1 MSLRQKAFI
10 TSLTIV
16 HRDPRKAKT
25 FLGDKRLTNQERT
38 ILASFLSLRDFE
50 NKEVIEQL
58 ERFVCQ
64 DPFVESMR
72 LYCIGAAYNNL
83 TQFALAESFLLKS
96 IDLNRF
102 DGGEVFR
109 MGACQSLFTVYLNT
123 HNFSGMEKVVSIL
136 KASRPS
142 ERLHINI
149 KFCEFSLTV
158 QQQQLD
164 LAKSLVPAMEDT
176 FELFNEHQSISYL
189 YDLFEL
195 HLFDSDFDQCAEVL
209 ERLKRVKK
217 FKNSTHVK
225 FMQTM
230 ISFIREGKP
239 IYLYEKDFKDFPQ
252 QLNQLI
258 CLQALERGD
267 ETTALAAWGELHK
280 ISPLSIK
287 VPFEIEGPPTLFS
300 RAMEKFKLS
309 ITPQVPIPKIDENLP
324 KEEKL
329 FYILTHSS
337 TPVLKETIY
346 RELWNRDVDSK
357 DDLKKLVK
365 VVQRAREKYSI
376 EIQSIKGSYTLKQKK
391 AG

>member
-1 MSLRQKAFI
+1 MSLKQKAFI
-10 TSLTIV
+10 NSLKIV
-16 HRDPRKAKT
+16 HQDPRKAKT

-58 ERFVCQ
+58 EKFNCQ

-72 LYCIGAAYNNL
+72 LYCLGAAFNNL
-83 TQFALAESFLLKS
+83 TEFSASETHLLKS
-96 IDLNRF
+96 IELNQSE
-102 DGGEVFR
+102 GGEDFR

-123 HNFSGMEKVVSIL
+123 HHYAGMEEVIKLL
-136 KASRPS
+136 KASRPT
-142 ERLHINI
+142 ERLPINI
-149 KFCEFSLTV
+149 KFCEFSLVV
-158 QQQQLD
+158 QKQQLD
-164 LAKSLVPAMEDT
+164 LAKSMISSMEDT
-176 FELFNEHQSISYL
+176 YPLFNEHQSISYL

-195 HLFDSDFDQCAEVL
+195 YLFEGDFNQCAEVL
-209 ERLKRVKK
+209 ERIKRVKK

-230 ISFIREGKP
+230 INFIQNGTP
-239 IYLYEKDFKDFPQ
+239 IYLYEKDFKPYPQ

-267 ETTALAAWGELHK
+267 ETTALKAWAELQK

-287 VPFEIEGPPTLFS
+287 APFEITGPPTLFS
-300 RAMEKFKLS
+300 RAMEKFKL
-309 ITPQVPIPKIDENLP
+309 QVTAQIAIPKIDENLP

-329 FYILTHSS
+329 FLILTHST
-337 TPVLKETIY
+337 TPVLKEAIY
-346 RELWNRDVDSK
+346 RELWNKEIDTK

-376 EIQSIKGSYTLKQKK
+376 DIQSIKGSYTLKQRK